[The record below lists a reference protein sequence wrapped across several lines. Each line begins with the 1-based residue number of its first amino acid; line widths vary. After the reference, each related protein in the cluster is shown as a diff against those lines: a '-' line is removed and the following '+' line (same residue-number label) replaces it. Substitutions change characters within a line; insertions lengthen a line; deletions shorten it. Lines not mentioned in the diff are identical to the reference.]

1 MALFWLTS
9 LELTL
14 GWFITFPKN
23 NTFVIW
29 SWWMVFY
36 YPPERSEGGYTVRD
50 FRNLCHMVGFPICV
64 RDLPENEA
72 KVPNFEENFD
82 HQYLWLEMSF

>member
-1 MALFWLTS
+1 
-9 LELTL
+9 
-14 GWFITFPKN
+14 
-23 NTFVIW
+23 
-29 SWWMVFY
+29 MVFRKILEIQDPSCITIPRKSKTY
-36 YPPERSEGGYTVRD
+36 SPLILFNPPKRSN

-72 KVPNFEENFD
+72 KVPNFNANFD